1 MECPKCGHDQ
11 PGTVECQAC
20 GIIFAKYRQRPS
32 RPAPTREENLERS
45 VHLLLSDQEQLFIQ
59 QNPIHWWEIL
69 INWEQANQYF
79 IKDSSRGQVGFI
91 YEESHGFVNA
101 LIRIFLGSHRPLDIK
116 VYIQR
121 SDDIALELSR
131 DFFFLFSDMA
141 VVTPDGVRLGSVHR
155 RFGLIYKR
163 YDLRDER
170 GNVFATIKSPI
181 WRLWTFPILDQTGN
195 EVAVIAKKW
204 SGFAQEYLT
213 DADNFMLD
221 FGKKNW
227 SLPQKA
233 VIFAAALS
241 IDFDFFE
248 NNHQR

>member
-1 MECPKCGHDQ
+1 MQCPKCGHRQ
-11 PGTVECQAC
+11 SNTQECEAC

-32 RPAPTREENLERS
+32 RPHRNREQDLDPS
-45 VHLLLSDQEQLFIQ
+45 IQILLRDQEHLFIQ
-59 QNPIHWWEIL
+59 QHAIHWWEIL
-69 INWEQANQYF
+69 VNWEQANQYF
-79 IKDSSRGQVGFI
+79 IKEMGNRQIGFV
-91 YEESHGFVNA
+91 YEESYGFVNA
-101 LIRIFLGSHRPLDIK
+101 LTRLLLGSHRPLKIK

-121 SDDIALELSR
+121 SNDIALELSR
-131 DFFFLFSDMA
+131 NFFFLFSDME

-170 GNVFATIKSPI
+170 GNVFATIKSPM
-181 WRLWTFPILDQTGN
+181 WRLWTFPVLDQAGN
-195 EVAVIAKKW
+195 QQAVITKKW

-227 SLPQKA
+227 SIAQKA
-233 VIFAAALS
+233 VIFSAALS

-248 NNHQR
+248 NNQR